1 MKACALL
8 HGTIFECSL
17 PTIGEK
23 GFLLKQI
30 VQWSVSAV
38 RPDEREDIDPEVMEC
53 VSFLELCLELDP
65 RKRISARRALA
76 TEFLAEE
83 RSPEVMDEDDDV
95 DDLQRTDL

>member
-1 MKACALL
+1 MKTCALL
-8 HGTIFECSL
+8 HGAIFECSL
-17 PTIGEK
+17 PTVGDK

-38 RPDEREDIDPEVMEC
+38 RPDEREHIDPEVMEC
-53 VSFLELCLELDP
+53 INFLDLCLELDP

-76 TEFLAEE
+76 TDFLAEE
-83 RSPEVMDEDDDV
+83 RTLDLDDDV